1 MAILG
6 IVEVR
11 LLLRV
16 CTVLQALLLM
26 AGDVETN
33 PGPTGKEGIYK
44 LQFSK
49 VDTLPY
55 VLLVGKF
62 VTQILISEICGCLTH
77 LYLEIGNNFSLATRK
92 IPTISVFK
100 SKGQT

>member
-1 MAILG
+1 MAVLG

-11 LLLRV
+11 LV

-33 PGPTGKEGIYK
+33 PGPTGKEGICK

-62 VTQILISEICGCLTH
+62 VTQILISEICGCLIYS
-77 LYLEIGNNFSLATRK
+77 LYAEIIYTFQYGNAENAHN
-92 IPTISVFK
+92 K